1 MRYCGISLFR
11 TLASTTSALWPAE
24 PTADVAHLMSLG
36 CACDQA
42 AEVGM
47 PIAAATA
54 NVVRIR
60 LSMTLPLFVFIQ
72 GRAGHH
78 PTAFAVRR
86 ALLEGQNRPPNRL
99 NFRRKKM
106 K

>member
-36 CACDQA
+36 CACDHA

-47 PIAAATA
+47 PITAAMA

-72 GRAGHH
+72 GRASHH
-78 PTAFAVRR
+78 PTAFAARR
-86 ALLEGQNRPPNRL
+86 APLESKIVPRTGST
-99 NFRRKKM
+99 
-106 K
+106 